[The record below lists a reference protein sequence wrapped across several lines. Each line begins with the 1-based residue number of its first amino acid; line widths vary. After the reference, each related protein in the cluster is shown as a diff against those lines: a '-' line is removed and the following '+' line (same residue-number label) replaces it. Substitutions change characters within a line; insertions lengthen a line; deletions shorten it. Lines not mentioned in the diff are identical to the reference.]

1 MVVLFVADIE
11 KAFDS
16 VEHSFIFGS
25 LKRFGFGD
33 EFIQWIRTFL
43 YNACSCVTNNGVSL
57 QVIFLLSEVQGKVI
71 PYQHIFLFCVLK
83 CFFFQIRSGS
93 SIKGFKFNSIEIQLT
108 AFADDTTFL
117 VEDVQCLRNSKFV
130 KVFRSF
136 SSLKFNVEKCE
147 AWWIGSS
154 RNKHTKPIQCKWISL
169 TQISMKS

>member
-16 VEHSFIFGS
+16 VDHSFIFGS
-25 LKRFGFGD
+25 LKRFGFRD

-43 YNACSCVTNNGVSL
+43 YNASSCVTNNGVSTGCFSFERGTRQGYPL
-57 QVIFLLSEVQGKVI
+57 SAYIFILCLEMLV
-71 PYQHIFLFCVLK
+71 
-83 CFFFQIRSGS
+83 FQIRSGS

-130 KVFRSF
+130 KEFRSF